1 MANTVVGVYDNFAQ
15 AQSAMN
21 QLLASGFT
29 SLEVRLRPSEDTP
42 TARAA
47 VLKAAGAGDADTT
60 PSEGTLR
67 GFFRNLFGG
76 DSHDAQGAHA
86 PHADRYAEAVRRGSF
101 VLTADATT
109 EQQRDGAASIMEQFH
124 PVDVDERAT
133 HWQASGW
140 SAHDEGAAPLSDDEL
155 ALERSRYGVATA
167 GPAMGAGTGSSAGAS
182 TTATA
187 STPMAA
193 TADTATQSPQSPQ
206 NPQNPQ
212 QAVIPIVEEE
222 LKVGKR
228 AVQRGGVRI
237 VQRVVETPV
246 QETLNLRQEHLTV
259 ERHAVD
265 QPATAADL
273 EAMKEG
279 TLELRELAE
288 EAVVSKT
295 ARVVEEVVIGKD
307 VSETATTVSDTVRRT
322 EVAVENL
329 GAATAQGSGSGSGTG
344 LSSAATGTG
353 DDDFRGHWKTAY
365 GSSGAQ
371 YDDYAP
377 AYQYGASLAGDQ
389 RYLGH
394 DWTTN
399 ESAIRR
405 QWEQSHPQSAW
416 DKVKD
421 AVRYGWNRVAH

>member
-1 MANTVVGVYDNFAQ
+1 MANTVIGVYDNFAQ

-47 VLKAAGAGDADTT
+47 VLKAAGAGDADTA

-76 DSHDAQGAHA
+76 DSHDAQEAHA

-109 EQQRDGAASIMEQFH
+109 EQQRDSAASIMEQFH

-140 SAHDEGAAPLSDDEL
+140 SAHDESAAPLSDDEL
-155 ALERSRYGVATA
+155 AAERSRYGAATA
-167 GPAMGAGTGSSAGAS
+167 VPAMGAGTASGAS
-182 TTATA
+182 TSATTG
-187 STPMAA
+187 TPMAA
-193 TADTATQSPQSPQ
+193 TADTATQNLQ
-206 NPQNPQ
+206 NQQNPQ

-307 VSETATTVSDTVRRT
+307 VSETATTVSDTVRHT

-329 GAATAQGSGSGSGTG
+329 AATAQGSSAGAGMG
-344 LSSAATGTG
+344 LSSAAAGTG
-353 DDDFRGHWKTAY
+353 DDDFRSHWKTAY

-377 AYQYGASLAGDQ
+377 AYQYGASMAGDQ

-399 ESAIRR
+399 ESAIRS